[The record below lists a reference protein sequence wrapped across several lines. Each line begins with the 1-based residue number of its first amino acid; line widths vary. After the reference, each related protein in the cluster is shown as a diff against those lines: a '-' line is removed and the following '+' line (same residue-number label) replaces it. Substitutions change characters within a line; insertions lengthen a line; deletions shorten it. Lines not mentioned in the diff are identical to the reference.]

1 MDTLQPLHLHIFS
14 LHTSPLAQPGS
25 GDAGG
30 MNVYIERSLA
40 ALLEVCPQLT
50 VEVFTLATDRQ
61 QAGQVRYHERA
72 TVTALYLP
80 EAEGARKEDLPELVP
95 GFALAVRATA
105 ERPPQ
110 LIHSHYWLS
119 GLAALAAYPQVPLV
133 HTMHTT
139 AAAKNSRLGDGE
151 RPEPEVRL
159 RGEQV
164 LVRRAA
170 ALVVNTEYEAQQMRD
185 YYGAQEQ
192 QLVVVA
198 PGADNQIFFPVPGE
212 GPAHAGSCDTA
223 EVFFAG
229 RLQPLKGP
237 HLLVEALALLPA
249 DLKVSL
255 TISGASADGYARQLL
270 DRAAELGLGDRVR
283 LTAPLAPK
291 DLAAAFRR
299 ADIVA
304 VPSSS
309 ETFGLVAL
317 EASACGTPVL
327 ASKVDGL
334 VEAVADGYSGRLVAE
349 RTASAWAAAIE
360 DLVRSPEARSSLGAA
375 GARRARSF
383 TWQVTASKLNH
394 LYTRLRSS

>member
-1 MDTLQPLHLHIFS
+1 
-14 LHTSPLAQPGS
+14 
-25 GDAGG
+25 

-40 ALLEVCPQLT
+40 ALLEVNQHLT

-95 GFALAVRATA
+95 GFAMAVRALA
-105 ERPPQ
+105 ARPPQ

-139 AAAKNSRLGDGE
+139 AAAKNARLGEGE
-151 RPEPEVRL
+151 RPEPEVRV
-159 RGEQV
+159 RGEQA

-170 ALVVNTEYEAQQMRD
+170 ALVVNTEHEAAQMRD
-185 YYGAQEQ
+185 FYGAEDRK
-192 QLVVVA
+192 LVVVT
-198 PGADNQIFFPVPGE
+198 PGADAQVFHPLAGVS
-212 GPAHAGSCDTA
+212 PAHAGSSDTA
-223 EVFFAG
+223 DLFFAG

-237 HLLVEALALLPA
+237 HLLVEALALLPS
-249 DLKVSL
+249 DLDVSL
-255 TISGASADGYARQLL
+255 TISGASSDGYAQRLL
-270 DRAAELGLGDRVR
+270 DRADELGLAERVR
-283 LTAPLAPK
+283 RVDPYPPSELAQ
-291 DLAAAFRR
+291 AFRQ

-317 EASACGTPVL
+317 EASACGAPVL

-334 VEAVADGYSGRLVAE
+334 ADAVADGVTGILVAE
-349 RTASAWAAAIE
+349 RSAEAWARAIE
-360 DLVRSPEARSSLGAA
+360 GLVRAPETRLSLGRA
-375 GARRARSF
+375 GAQRAQSF
-383 TWQVTASKLNH
+383 TWQATASHFLD
-394 LYTRLRSS
+394 LYTRLRTTLR